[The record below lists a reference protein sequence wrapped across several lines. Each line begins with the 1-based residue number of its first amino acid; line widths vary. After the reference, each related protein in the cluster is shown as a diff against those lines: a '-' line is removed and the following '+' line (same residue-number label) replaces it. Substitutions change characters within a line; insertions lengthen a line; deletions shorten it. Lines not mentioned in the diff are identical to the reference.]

1 MLYISCLGIAKHIE
15 YIGLCLAKFVKF
27 LSIIFSNFLPHSF
40 SSLRTLTP
48 QISEFFVLCS
58 RSLMI
63 LQLFSLYCS
72 YLILIH
78 IWYFCWNL
86 MSSKLYIFSLNLI
99 CLQIHWLL
107 CHFCSAFE
115 LIKWMFI
122 FCLLYFSVLKFPVS
136 SFLYLLFFS

>member
-15 YIGLCLAKFVKF
+15 SIGLCLAKFVKF

-48 QISEFFVLCS
+48 QISEFLVLCS

-72 YLILIH
+72 YLIFLLKFDVFKI
-78 IWYFCWNL
+78 IYLQFEFD
-86 MSSKLYIFSLNLI
+86 MSSNSLTPL
-99 CLQIHWLL
+99 
-107 CHFCSAFE
+107 
-115 LIKWMFI
+115 
-122 FCLLYFSVLKFPVS
+122 
-136 SFLYLLFFS
+136 SFLFCFWTHQVNVYILLIIFFSSKISS